1 MAINIKRL
9 KKIARRLPDVS
20 TVQAIEFVTMLAA
33 IERATDMTEEDSR
46 EIKTALGQ
54 AFRNMRNRTQMT
66 QKVFCDKTGI
76 SQAQL
81 SILES
86 GKAGINAYAP
96 AFFSLSVFGTEAIL
110 EKVKEFETEWSMDLN
125 NEQPQST

>member
-1 MAINIKRL
+1 MAISIKRL
-9 KKIARRLPDVS
+9 KKIARKLPDVS
-20 TVQAIEFVTMLAA
+20 TLQAIEFITMLAA
-33 IERATDMTEEDSR
+33 IERATDMTEEESR
-46 EIKTALGQ
+46 EIKTTLGQ

-66 QKVFCDKTGI
+66 QKVFCEKTGI

-110 EKVKEFETEWSMDLN
+110 EKVKEYETDWSLD
-125 NEQPQST
+125 NEQTQAT